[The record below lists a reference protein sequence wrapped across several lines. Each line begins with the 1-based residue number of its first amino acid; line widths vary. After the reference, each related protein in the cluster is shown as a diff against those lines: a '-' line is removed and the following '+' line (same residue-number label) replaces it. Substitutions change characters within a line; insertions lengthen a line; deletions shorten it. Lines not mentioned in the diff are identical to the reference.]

1 MQHDMIDMNA
11 PYDPAAA
18 EEGATASAGSP
29 LAEGEDKAS
38 KDAMIEALRTVFDP
52 EIPVNLYDLGLI
64 YDIDQRENG
73 DVGILMTLDHAGL
86 SGRRP
91 DAGPGRPDRRQCR
104 RRRHRPGHPDVEPAL
119 DPGADD
125 RGRPHDPGLLSPRG
139 LEKRVRETS

>member
-29 LAEGEDKAS
+29 LAEGEEKAS

-64 YDIDQRENG
+64 YDIEQRDNG
-73 DVGILMTLDHAGL
+73 DVGILMTLTTPACPVAGQMPAQVAHTVAAVDGVGTVQVTL
-86 SGRRP
+86 TWNP
-91 DAGPGRPDRRQCR
+91 PWTPEQMTEDARMILGF
-104 RRRHRPGHPDVEPAL
+104 
-119 DPGADD
+119 
-125 RGRPHDPGLLSPRG
+125 
-139 LEKRVRETS
+139 